1 MLELSRAIITP
12 VGFLAFRQSPTK
24 KRNMTS
30 TEIKVLRITHLRGPN
45 IWTYRPALEAW
56 VDIGALEDSPSNTI
70 PGFYERLDSALP
82 GLIEHRCGVYEKGGF
97 MQRVREGTWPVHI
110 LEHIVIELQ
119 NLAGMQT
126 GFGQTRGT
134 PERGVYKMA
143 VRARDENVCRAAIE
157 HGRDLL
163 QALIDNQTFD
173 VKAAIA
179 DLTDLVEK
187 YCLGPSTACIV
198 NVATARRIPSLRLNE
213 GNLVQLG
220 HGKRQRRI
228 WTAETDQTSAIAEGI
243 SSDKDL
249 TKMLLNS
256 VGVPVPEGVV
266 VKSPG
271 EAWEAA
277 EDIGLPVV
285 VKPTDGNHGRGISIE
300 LTTREEVE
308 AAYPFALRHGSDVM
322 VEKFIP
328 GNEHRLLVVAGK
340 VVAASRGE
348 SAWVT
353 GNGVDT
359 VYDLVEAQINSDPR
373 RGTTEEFPLNEV
385 GIVDDTSI
393 RQDLS
398 RQGLEPDSVP
408 ENGRSV
414 LIQRNGNVAF
424 ECTELVHPEVAAAV
438 GLAARVVGLDIAGI
452 DVVAEDIS
460 RPLKEQGGAVVE
472 VNAGPGLLMHL
483 KPASGTPQ
491 PVGEAITRHLFGE
504 TGDGRIPIVGVSGRQ
519 HTTQVARLVHWFL
532 DFSGRHTGLAC
543 ADGLY
548 LGKRKVDS
556 RKSTSFD
563 AGQRLL
569 INRSIGAAV
578 FETDAISILREG
590 LPYDRCAVGIV
601 MDVTGADELA
611 EFYMHDADHV
621 FKVLRTQIDVV
632 LSDGVAVLNAA
643 DEQAVEMA
651 ELCDGDVI
659 FFGSS
664 EDDPLAAH
672 QDSGGRV
679 VFMRDGEVVL
689 ATGRDTEL
697 QLAIGVGLQRAEWPP
712 EPILASIAAAWALKI
727 SPELISAGM
736 DTFSANLH
744 KKSL

>member
-1 MLELSRAIITP
+1 
-12 VGFLAFRQSPTK
+12 
-24 KRNMTS
+24 MTT
-30 TEIKVLRITHLRGPN
+30 TEIKLLRVTHLRGPN
-45 IWTYRPALEAW
+45 IWTYRAALEAW

-70 PGFYERLDSALP
+70 PGFYERLDAALP
-82 GLIEHRCGVYEKGGF
+82 GLIEHRCGVYERGGF

-143 VRARDENVCRAAIE
+143 VRARDERVGRAAIA

-163 QALIDNQTFD
+163 MTLIHDQPFD
-173 VKAAIA
+173 VKAVIA
-179 DLTDLVEK
+179 DLTDLVETH
-187 YCLGPSTACIV
+187 CLGPSTACIV
-198 NVATARRIPSLRLNE
+198 NAATARRIPSLRLND

-220 HGKRQRRI
+220 HGKKQRRI
-228 WTAETDQTSAIAEGI
+228 WTAETDETSAIAESV

-249 TKMLLNS
+249 TKMLLHA

-266 VKSPG
+266 VSSPE

-300 LTTREEVE
+300 LTTQAEIE
-308 AAYPFALRHGSDVM
+308 AAYPFALRHGSGVM

-373 RGTTEEFPLNEV
+373 RGSTEESPLNEV
-385 GIVDDTSI
+385 GIVNSPSI

-398 RQGLEPDSVP
+398 RQGLEPDSIPVD
-408 ENGRSV
+408 GRRV

-424 ECTELVHPEVAAAV
+424 ECTDVVHPDVAAAV

-452 DVVAEDIS
+452 DVVAQDIS
-460 RPLKEQGGAVVE
+460 RPLAEQGGAVVE

-491 PVGEAITRHLFGE
+491 LVGEAITRHLFPEGE
-504 TGDGRIPIVGVSGRQ
+504 SGRIPIVGISGRNG
-519 HTTQVARLVHWFL
+519 TTHVARLVHWFL

-543 ADGLY
+543 QAGLY
-548 LGKRKVDS
+548 LGKRRVDS
-556 RKSTSFD
+556 RSATSFD

-569 INRSIGAAV
+569 INRSIDAAV
-578 FETDAISILREG
+578 FETNAASILSEG
-590 LPYDRCAVGIV
+590 LPYDRCTVGVV
-601 MDVTGADELA
+601 MDVSGAEALA
-611 EFYMHDADHV
+611 EFYMHDDDDVH
-621 FKVLRTQIDVV
+621 KVLRTQIDVV
-632 LSDGVAVLNAA
+632 LDDGAAVLNAG
-643 DEQAVEMA
+643 DPQVVEMA
-651 ELCDGDVI
+651 ELCDGHVI

-664 EDDPLAAH
+664 DDAALNTH
-672 QDSGGRV
+672 RDQGGRV
-679 VFMRDGEVVL
+679 AFMRDGQAVL
-689 ATGRDTEL
+689 ATGRAEER
-697 QLAIGVGLQRAEWPP
+697 QLSIGVGLQRASW
-712 EPILASIAAAWALKI
+712 EPTHVLAAIATAWALGI
-727 SPELISAGM
+727 SHELISAGM
-736 DTFSANLH
+736 DTFAADLPTATH
-744 KKSL
+744 TA